1 MYMNTTFKAF
11 VAKAAAGLMQ
21 EMVADA
27 MAKGRINNEEPWNE
41 NKPVYKYLA
50 LQATL
55 AAHVLAE
62 ELESNWKGMDGGQTV
77 FFDVQDSPTSKL
89 EEAVYDVSER
99 VQELADEVKK
109 LAK

>member
-27 MAKGRINNEEPWNE
+27 LAKGRINSEESWNE
-41 NKPVYKYLA
+41 NGPVYKYLA
-50 LQATL
+50 YHAAL

-89 EEAVYDVSER
+89 EEAVYDVSEK